1 MVEKS
6 RNCRTAQDSPKVRAV
21 NVRESVYNAIT
32 EEAKRLN
39 ISRSMLVRLA
49 VESYLARNAAPQK
62 ETR

>member
-1 MVEKS
+1 LSEPKI
-6 RNCRTAQDSPKVRAV
+6 TKVRAV

-49 VESYLARNAAPQK
+49 VESYPARNAAPQK

>member
-1 MVEKS
+1 MNEPKV
-6 RNCRTAQDSPKVRAV
+6 TKVRAV
-21 NVRESVYNAIT
+21 NVRESVYEAIT
-32 EEAKRLN
+32 AEAKRLN